1 MCLSHTSVL
10 RTQGLVFSFIVIRV
24 ALNSTKDD
32 ARPDSQFH
40 ASSTGRTTYAS
51 NAPILDQHDRS
62 PMRQV
67 FLAHPITPDRASREP
82 TESMGVILISQ
93 IKTESETSLPV
104 PRLEQNAAHAV

>member
-67 FLAHPITPDRASREP
+67 FLAQPITPDREAS
-82 TESMGVILISQ
+82 ESMGVILISQ

-104 PRLEQNAAHAV
+104 PRLEQNATHVV